1 MKDLYFIYIKN
12 IKKLVNKPNKFFI
25 VSTNL
30 NDFENM
36 INHLKE
42 FKVDNWVLYF
52 LFSLNFGI

>member
-42 FKVDNWVLYF
+42 FKVDN
-52 LFSLNFGI
+52 